1 MLLRNKLSRFHP
13 LRALEIVLGAWVSN
27 ECSVIMRH
35 NCIMASPSETDWA
48 KQGHPAQEKTIVGLS
63 CILNGSLCMSEWLFW
78 GCRLR
83 RGKEK
88 IRFLEAWKRDHS
100 CLSLPWSPCL
110 VGFSFLIPLQ
120 TSDCISPS
128 SVSAIS
134 LVLAIPISC
143 WFLSKSSSLCLAQ
156 DCQVHLSEWSRWLYH
171 SPAQMP
177 AVCFLFFFF

>member
-88 IRFLEAWKRDHS
+88 IRFLEAWKRDHP
-100 CLSLPWSPCL
+100 CLFLPWSPCHTVPTSCWVFFSHSTADFRLHLPIFRLCHQPSFGHPYL
-110 VGFSFLIPLQ
+110 VLVPLQIFLIVSCTGLPGSSFRMIPL
-120 TSDCISPS
+120 I
-128 SVSAIS
+128 VS
-134 LVLAIPISC
+134 
-143 WFLSKSSSLCLAQ
+143 
-156 DCQVHLSEWSRWLYH
+156 
-171 SPAQMP
+171 
-177 AVCFLFFFF
+177 